1 MFIESGVF
9 GGIMGIRKLM
19 IAVAAFLSILFLLST
34 YALPAF
40 AAFDGAG
47 YKTINLASFFGE
59 YKNSAFVLY
68 NCETGITYVYNYEL
82 AQKRISPCSTFKIP
96 NSLIGLE
103 TKVISDENH
112 VIKWDGKPGY
122 FKSWNGDHTLASAIK
137 NSVVWYYQA
146 LAEKVGVKRMKNYID
161 LIEYGNM
168 DISGGISKF
177 WLHGPDGSLKISAFE
192 QAEFLKKL
200 FGEKLPFT
208 IENMKIVKK
217 IIELDRG
224 ENYLLSGKTGS
235 GMEAGRHACGWF
247 VGSVENK
254 NARYIFASVIEC
266 GYKLEEKPS
275 MGMEAKK
282 ITIEILK
289 SLKII
294 K

>member
-1 MFIESGVF
+1 MKVITLKTVSV
-9 GGIMGIRKLM
+9 
-19 IAVAAFLSILFLLST
+19 SILLFVLVISA
-34 YALPAF
+34 YVVPAF
-40 AAFDGAG
+40 ATFNGG

-59 YKNSAFVLY
+59 YKSSAFILY

-103 TKVISDENH
+103 TKVISGENH
-112 VIKWDGKPGY
+112 VIKWDGTPGY
-122 FKSWNGDHTLASAIK
+122 FKSWNCDHTLASAIK

-146 LAEKVGVKRMKNYID
+146 LAKEVGFKRMKSFID
-161 LIEYGNM
+161 LIQYGNM
-168 DISGGISKF
+168 DISG
-177 WLHGPDGSLKISAFE
+177 GSLKISAFE
-192 QAEFLKKL
+192 QVEFLKSLL
-200 FGEKLPFT
+200 FEKLPFT

-217 IIELDRG
+217 IIELDRN

-235 GMEAGRHACGWF
+235 GMESGHHACGWF
-247 VGSVENK
+247 VGTVENK
-254 NARYIFASVIEC
+254 NARYVFASVIEC
-266 GYKLEEKPS
+266 GYNLEEKPP

-282 ITIEILK
+282 ITISILK

>member
-1 MFIESGVF
+1 MKVITLKTLSV
-9 GGIMGIRKLM
+9 
-19 IAVAAFLSILFLLST
+19 SILLFVLVISA
-34 YALPAF
+34 YVVPAF
-40 AAFDGAG
+40 AAFNGG

-59 YKNSAFVLY
+59 YKSSAFILY

-103 TKVISDENH
+103 TKVISGENH
-112 VIKWDGKPGY
+112 VIKWDGTPGY
-122 FKSWNGDHTLASAIK
+122 FKSWNCDHTLASAIK

-146 LAEKVGVKRMKNYID
+146 LAKEVGFKRMKSFID
-161 LIEYGNM
+161 LIQYGNM
-168 DISGGISKF
+168 DISGGISQF
-177 WLHGPDGSLKISAFE
+177 WLHGPGGSLKISAFE
-192 QAEFLKKL
+192 QVEFLKNLL
-200 FGEKLPFT
+200 FEKLPFT

-217 IIELDRG
+217 IIELDRN

-235 GMEAGRHACGWF
+235 GKESGHHACGWF
-247 VGSVENK
+247 VGTAENK
-254 NARYIFASVIEC
+254 NARYVFASVIEC
-266 GYKLEEKPS
+266 GYKLEEKPP

-282 ITIEILK
+282 ITISILK